1 MSFRCH
7 CDALQVRFTDLGDI
21 NTHVSNFEAQ
31 LESGTVPTKPLA
43 KSVLVLM
50 VRGLNSGLQFSYAQ
64 FPCGGDQ
71 HFHIVWRARR
81 LQRYGFHV
89 LGLTCDG
96 LAANQMF
103 RLHVPKGCS
112 ETVHKASN
120 PFAIHFPSL
129 LFFLIPPSLFCQQE
143 PSLMGETL
151 IYIYVV
157 IIFIVILH
165 FHHPISW
172 SHIVELF
179 MASRHNIESLTVVP
193 KLKYEQVFF

>member
-31 LESGTVPTKPLA
+31 LESGTVPTKPLT

-50 VRGLNSGLQFSYAQ
+50 VRGLNSGLQFPYAQ

-71 HFHIVWRARR
+71 HFHIVWRVRR

-96 LAANQMF
+96 LAANRQMF

-129 LFFLIPPSLFCQQE
+129 LFFSDPP
-143 PSLMGETL
+143 
-151 IYIYVV
+151 
-157 IIFIVILH
+157 IFLKRSEIVL
-165 FHHPISW
+165 P
-172 SHIVELF
+172 
-179 MASRHNIESLTVVP
+179 ARTVT
-193 KLKYEQVFF
+193 YG